1 MKYQTKITLYNSFF
15 DANDNL
21 SFKSILNIFQDVASI
36 HGEILGVG
44 YEAML
49 KKNLYWVLSRIKID
63 ILKMPKPNDVVVV
76 ETWPHEK
83 GRVDFDR
90 DLKIMSET
98 GETLII
104 GTSKWCVIDTKTRML
119 QRTDNVNFMGQG
131 EFCKNKNYE
140 DKFTKIVLPVGQTEQ
155 KFVHKVRFSDL
166 DHNQHMNNTNYA
178 TLAQNALEGKS
189 FGHFEINF
197 NAECV
202 LGDEI
207 LVEAVKTS
215 NEAFVLGNV
224 NGKNAFMVYVK

>member
-63 ILKMPKPNDVVVV
+63 ILKMPEPNDVVVV

-131 EFCKNKNYE
+131 EFCKDKNYE
-140 DKFTKIVLPVGQTEQ
+140 DKFTKIVLPAGQTEQ

-166 DHNQHMNNTNYA
+166 DHNHHMNNTNYA